1 MSLSRKPT
9 YGNVL
14 ACILLF
20 ALLFSGCKRELDKQ
34 QPNQPD
40 NSPRGHLTINPYSI
54 SNVRKAIQTVAER
67 KHHQPAVIQ
76 SNGQGRLAVNVAT
89 DTASYPTYVYFK
101 FSPGNIT
108 QEQMTSLESDTVIH
122 LMNIPFAN
130 ASVYSDSTL
139 DSTAI
144 ENLKDGHV
152 YAVATADD
160 PIVNTFLAATNLE
173 AQVLDTLVLIPDT
186 DTTLQAAALLQAGVM
201 SADLF
206 GICLFKQPHGYVRYW
221 DQDLN
226 NGSGQF
232 EPVRNM
238 QVWALV
244 FGIPVHTYTDDNGYY
259 AIPWRFSVGTV
270 MGVKAKNSRV
280 TIKPLDTHG
289 NLIAV
294 LGTLIADFVGG
305 SVYMDGW
312 VSPCTMRDGKDFNF
326 SGHTQVRLWCQ
337 LLNAYYF
344 HDVYC
349 AQEGIKNAPQ
359 GMVCYAQWA
368 NISKDFGNSS
378 TLMLNSITGTNIIP
392 NYLNSI
398 FGQDITSNFPN
409 LFNILGS
416 VLPDMTFSVRYTGEP
431 LHYPARLA
439 QTAFHELG
447 HASHFRQVG
456 ALWWL
461 QLGLDELQGG
471 DYINP
476 YGQGN
481 NPDDSR
487 LSLAESWA
495 QFIGTDFA
503 LRRYPVGISYT
514 TNRSAHPTDI
524 LEPFSNLVEDEN
536 YFYGYEWMPCGLF
549 HDLKDSYNGA
559 EPWDNV
565 SGVSL
570 SQMYNTFSSSV
581 NGWCDYAN
589 QFVNSY
595 GPTFRASNI
604 WQLFINSH
612 RACGTTIFTSGA
624 INQNIQKNDCGA
636 GRIGSVVNVTVP
648 DGMFTSLTS
657 QADADQQA
665 QAYAQTVAN
674 NNGSCTGTPVQL
686 SATNTTNKTVNLKFT
701 MLSTGLEY
709 NYTVN
714 PGTTIAGTFPAGTYD
729 VLMTPVNYSSTYP
742 IVYSIDGIIQTYY
755 ATVVFGSYNINGSN
769 CNVLLSPPPNQ
780 TINISNTTTK
790 TMHYTFTNK
799 TTNVTYNFTASP
811 NQNLSVTVPQDTY
824 DVFMVPDN
832 YSTDYPVVYKFNN
845 STQVYYAT
853 VLFGSVLINNTC
865 TVSTSAPPAV
875 PINVSNNTPVNM
887 TLKFVNLSTNYTY
900 TFIANPGTS
909 TPGVVPEGT
918 YNVFMS
924 PPIFGSHPTNV
935 YTIYN
940 STQSYT
946 STVEF
951 GGVSVTGTCPVSI
964 HR

>member
-1 MSLSRKPT
+1 MPLSCKPN

-20 ALLFSGCKRELDKQ
+20 ALIFSGCKRELDKQ
-34 QPNQPD
+34 HSDQPD
-40 NSPRGHLTINPYSI
+40 NSPRGHLNVNPYSI
-54 SNVRKAIQTVAER
+54 SNVRKAIQAVAER
-67 KHHQPAVIQ
+67 KHQPAVIQ
-76 SNGQGRLAVNVAT
+76 SSGQGRLAVNTAT

-108 QEQMTSLESDTVIH
+108 QEQMTSLESDTIIH
-122 LMNIPFAN
+122 LMDIPFAD

-144 ENLKDGHV
+144 EGLKDGHV
-152 YAVATADD
+152 YAVAGADD

-186 DTTLQAAALLQAGVM
+186 DTTLQSAALQQAGL
-201 SADLF
+201 SIDIF

-226 NGSGQF
+226 NGNGQF

-238 QVWALV
+238 QVWALI
-244 FGIPVHTYTDDNGYY
+244 FGIPVHTYTDANGYY
-259 AIPWRFSVGTV
+259 AISMRFSVGSL
-270 MGVKAKNSRV
+270 MGTKAKNSRV

-289 NLIAV
+289 SLVQAIGSLIV
-294 LGTLIADFVGG
+294 DFIAG
-305 SVYMDGW
+305 SVHIDGW
-312 VSPCTMRDGKDFNF
+312 VSSCQMRDGKDFNY

-359 GMVCYAQWA
+359 GMTCYALWD
-368 NISKDFGNSS
+368 NISNDFG
-378 TLMLNSITGTNIIP
+378 TAGTPMLNSITGNNIIP
-392 NYLNSI
+392 NYINSI
-398 FGQDITSNFPN
+398 FGQAINTGFPN
-409 LFNILGS
+409 LFTILQS
-416 VLPDMTFSVRYTGEP
+416 VLPDMYFKVRYTGEP

-439 QTAFHELG
+439 QLAFHELG
-447 HASHFRQVG
+447 HASQFRQVN
-456 ALWWL
+456 AMWWL
-461 QLGLDELQGG
+461 QLGLDELTSG

-476 YGQGN
+476 YGTGN
-481 NPDDSR
+481 LPDDSR

-495 QFIGTDFA
+495 EYIGTDFA
-503 LRRYPVGISYT
+503 HRRYPVGVAYT
-514 TNRSAHPTDI
+514 TDRTAHLNDI
-524 LEPFSNLVEDEN
+524 LLPFSTLLEDEN
-536 YFYGYEWMPCGLF
+536 YFYGYSWMPCGLF

-565 SGVSL
+565 SGVSIA
-570 SQMYNTFSSSV
+570 QMYNTFSTSV

-595 GPTFRASNI
+595 GSTFRASNI
-604 WQLFINSH
+604 WQIFINSH
-612 RACGTTIFTSGA
+612 RDCGTTLFTSAA

-636 GRIGSVVNVTVP
+636 GRIGSIVNVTVP
-648 DGMFTSLTS
+648 AGMFTSLTS
-657 QADADQQA
+657 QTDADQQA

-701 MLSTGLEY
+701 MLSTGTVY

-714 PGTTIAGTFPAGTYD
+714 PGTTISGTFPAGTYD
-729 VLMTPVNYSSTYP
+729 VLMTPVNYSGTYP
-742 IVYSIDGIIQTYY
+742 IVYSIDGIVQTYY
-755 ATVVFGSYNINGSN
+755 ATVLFGSYLINGNN
-769 CNVLLSPPPNQ
+769 CNVLLSPPPNR

-790 TMHYTFTNK
+790 TMHYQFTNK
-799 TTNVTYNFTASP
+799 TTGVTYNFTASP
-811 NQNLSVTVPQDTY
+811 NGSLSVTVPEDAY
-824 DVFMVPDN
+824 DIFMVPDN

-853 VLFGSVLINNTC
+853 VEFGSQLINNTC
-865 TVSTSAPPAV
+865 TVSTSPPPSV
-875 PINVSNNTPVNM
+875 PINVSNSTPVSM

-900 TFIANPGTS
+900 TFSASPGTS
-909 TPGVVPEGT
+909 TPGVVPEGN

-940 STQSYT
+940 STQSYY

-951 GGVSVTGTCPVSI
+951 GGVNVTGTCPVSI